1 MKAEAADPYA
11 TLGLAWGASPDEIR
25 RAFRRLAALHHPDR
39 HGGSPEAEARFKLI
53 SAAFQRLKQ
62 AGWSLPR
69 PTASSPSAR
78 AATPQPEPAAEPD
91 EVPYERPE
99 FWPDG
104 ARIHYPTPEEI
115 AALLRDEPALF
126 PWLRAVY
133 DGMGYALEY
142 VAWFVVIAS
151 GIGLVGIMVWFVIRA
166 LMS

>member
-1 MKAEAADPYA
+1 MVA
-11 TLGLAWGASPDEIR
+11 ASPD
-25 RAFRRLAALHHPDR
+25 P
-39 HGGSPEAEARFKLI
+39 
-53 SAAFQRLKQ
+53 
-62 AGWSLPR
+62 
-69 PTASSPSAR
+69 SSPSAR